1 MAFRHH
7 DCENK
12 WMLKIDDII
21 ILDGTSSV
29 KALDN
34 NKVIISQEYYSID
47 GLKVEKPENGIYI
60 VKSKYQDG
68 SVTSKKIVIKK

>member
-1 MAFRHH
+1 
-7 DCENK
+7 
-12 WMLKIDDII
+12 MLKIDDII